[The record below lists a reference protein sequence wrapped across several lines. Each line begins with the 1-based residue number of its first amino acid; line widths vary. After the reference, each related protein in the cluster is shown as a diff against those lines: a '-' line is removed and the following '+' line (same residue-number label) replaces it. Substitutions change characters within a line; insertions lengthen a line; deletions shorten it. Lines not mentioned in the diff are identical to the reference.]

1 VWIWGWGSGLA
12 GWRDKGRKERCQ
24 SGPVLILTLPL
35 PSPFPFPEGG
45 RHACAWLG
53 YWLALKSYDE
63 RRWRP
68 ASVKAAAGAGAARQ
82 RTRPRR
88 RDRAVGKDRNREQG
102 HVSGVP
108 ARGANGRGARR
119 QAMAVAMGGGWALEP
134 AGCRRSLASPRSLST
149 TPTDEKWAGWSVT
162 PWAPQLLKEELIN
175 VDTVILFCIFCL
187 SGMYRL
193 MRIFVRLMQIFV
205 QITLIFYPHFNLQ
218 DKNDKVKDRVI
229 AALR

>member
-1 VWIWGWGSGLA
+1 MPNWATSNCFYVWIWGWGSGLA

-82 RTRPRR
+82 RTRPRSETARSGRTATGSRGMSPESR
-88 RDRAVGKDRNREQG
+88 RGGPTAA
-102 HVSGVP
+102 
-108 ARGANGRGARR
+108 ARGGRRWPWPWEVDER
-119 QAMAVAMGGGWALEP
+119 W
-134 AGCRRSLASPRSLST
+134 SLRAA
-149 TPTDEKWAGWSVT
+149 D
-162 PWAPQLLKEELIN
+162 
-175 VDTVILFCIFCL
+175 
-187 SGMYRL
+187 
-193 MRIFVRLMQIFV
+193 VRLPRRA
-205 QITLIFYPHFNLQ
+205 LYPPPPLM
-218 DKNDKVKDRVI
+218 KNGLGD
-229 AALR
+229 L